1 MPAEEIEK
9 ILEPKRLVRI
19 FGSIFLTIVLFFTL
33 IVGVKMAVNAMNSV
47 EATSH
52 DHAWFKTQME
62 EIHNLRHKIT
72 FAEQTLATH
81 KKEVDSRWISREDD
95 RAQTA
100 KLSEEITSLKEKRS
114 EQIKEYNIAADLTS
128 DKILQAL
135 PRSVPKEKKE
145 HEHED

>member
-19 FGSIFLTIVLFFTL
+19 FGSIFLAIVLFFTL
-33 IVGVKMAVNAMNSV
+33 VIGVKMAVNAMNSV

-52 DHAWFKTQME
+52 DHAWFKSQME

-72 FAEQTLATH
+72 FAEEALAAH
-81 KKEVDSRWISREDD
+81 KKEVEGRWISREDD

-100 KLSEEITSLKEKRS
+100 NLTQEIISLKESQS
-114 EQIKEYNIAADLTS
+114 ELVKEYNVAADLTS
-128 DKILQAL
+128 TKVLQTL
-135 PRSVPKEKKE
+135 PRSVPEE
-145 HEHED
+145 EESH